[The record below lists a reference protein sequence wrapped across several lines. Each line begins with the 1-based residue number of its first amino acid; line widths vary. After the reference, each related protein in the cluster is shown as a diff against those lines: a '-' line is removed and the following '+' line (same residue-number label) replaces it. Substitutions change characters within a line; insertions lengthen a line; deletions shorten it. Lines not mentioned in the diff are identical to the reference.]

1 MGYSPQEIA
10 FITDSQ
16 VETVELRMDQARG
29 QLRRYLTTLDK
40 ELSIS
45 NNLCPLVPSECID

>member
-1 MGYSPQEIA
+1 
-10 FITDSQ
+10 
-16 VETVELRMDQARG
+16 MDQARG

-45 NNLCPLVPSECID
+45 NNLCPLVPSEYID